1 MTRSLQDEDNSLEG
15 SKKTAVIRTNI
26 DGWDEDK
33 RSIGELIREM
43 NIPQAG
49 IPGAKAVFEA
59 PPDLPQKPSDPVGGK
74 AKEDKQD
81 ARRTQVIESKIE
93 VETGKK
99 GKVPGLEKQNFELLI
114 NSLRQFVHV
123 LREREGNRLN
133 VLIPKDKSGIITKST
148 NVIERMLGEE
158 NADFAEFNAEIAKI
172 TSALETIGSTR
183 QRGGARE
190 DTKNLERAKVSLGQI
205 ELGCHNVIIGTRKD
219 GSLEIKAVM
228 ASVGK
233 LFDVAQAKKLYVAQL
248 LAAFDEFHRRR

>member
-1 MTRSLQDEDNSLEG
+1 MTRSLQDKDSV
-15 SKKTAVIRTNI
+15 SKDVKKIIADRSGV

-33 RSIGELIREM
+33 RSIGEMIREM
-43 NIPQAG
+43 NIPQTG
-49 IPGAKAVFEA
+49 TPGAKAVFEA
-59 PPDLPQKPSDPVGGK
+59 PPDLPKPILKPAGDK
-74 AKEDKQD
+74 AEEDKQN
-81 ARRTQVIESKIE
+81 ARKTQVIKAKQEE
-93 VETGKK
+93 ETGKEGK
-99 GKVPGLEKQNFELLI
+99 GSGLEKQNFELLI

-148 NVIERMLGEE
+148 NVIERMLGEK
-158 NADFAEFNAEIAKI
+158 NADFAEFNAEIMKI

-190 DTKNLERAKVSLGQI
+190 DTKNLGRAKVSLGQI
-205 ELGCHNVIIGTRKD
+205 ELGCHNVIIGTKKD
-219 GSLEIKAVM
+219 GSSEIKAVM

-233 LFDVAQAKKLYVAQL
+233 LFDVAQAKKLYITQL